1 MSSIRERTDSVSFEQ
16 VLETSRVYQRRR
28 PSFALNDHKSGSF
41 MDTGLGDDK
50 ISGVAVSISF
60 LVTAEVD
67 HWFDAA
73 SKLESQ
79 EPKPQEPEPQEPEP
93 QELEPQE
100 PEPQEPEPQ
109 EPEPQEPEPQEPE
122 PQGPEPQGPAKTG
135 SPLATP
141 GNDLPEL
148 REQVIVSTP

>member
-1 MSSIRERTDSVSFEQ
+1 MSSIRERTKSVSFEQ

-28 PSFALNDHKSGSF
+28 PSFAPNDRKSGSF
-41 MDTGLGDDK
+41 TDTGLGDDK
-50 ISGVAVSISF
+50 ISGVAV
-60 LVTAEVD
+60 

-79 EPKPQEPEPQEPEP
+79 EPK
-93 QELEPQE
+93 PQE